1 MHTMDTPNA
10 THNEPVDTE
19 PVDTEP
25 VDTDTDTETEYE
37 KTLESDKHP
46 MSQGMYNML
55 SSVRGFVEM
64 NGTTYEEYVVR
75 WRTRRGNSLSDAS
88 T

>member
-10 THNEPVDTE
+10 TQNEPVDTE

-25 VDTDTDTETEYE
+25 VDTETEYE

-75 WRTRRGNSLSDAS
+75 WRTRRDNSLSDAS